1 MVRISGLGRPR
12 PDENGRNG
20 WRILSRRARRFAS
33 EAELAR
39 YVAVRFLQ
47 RDALNGCMADKVW
60 LAFMRGEFDVAVFQA
75 MKAVEVSVRD
85 AAGLGNNLVGVSLMR
100 EAFAVDKG
108 PLAIAQQNAANRS
121 HAWNSLQV
129 PLDRIKI
136 SFAP

>member
-1 MVRISGLGRPR
+1 
-12 PDENGRNG
+12 
-20 WRILSRRARRFAS
+20 
-33 EAELAR
+33 
-39 YVAVRFLQ
+39 
-47 RDALNGCMADKVW
+47 MADKVW